1 MKIRIKKLNL
11 LLIFL
16 LGLPIVLATSANYY
30 AKTTV
35 YFNIPSDASFRIA
48 LPSAYSY
55 EDITGTDYAG
65 ATETSPGWVSFNFST
80 IPDEHVEPYAEG
92 NAAYT
97 QSGVAT
103 PIFLY
108 DPTGTSAIA
117 LTINLTTIPTGVYIG
132 VNGSCGSCTSPKT
145 VEGNLTANTAM
156 SLTTSL
162 ATDDFFN
169 CTLWG
174 YVDATASAGE
184 SSGTMYHHSAAA

>member
-1 MKIRIKKLNL
+1 MKIKLSRMKL
-11 LLIFL
+11 LLIL
-16 LGLPIVLATSANYY
+16 LLCLPTVLAISANYY

-48 LPSAYSY
+48 LPSSYSY
-55 EDITGTDYAG
+55 TDITGTDYAG
-65 ATETSPGWVSFNFST
+65 ATATSPGWISFNFST

-92 NAAYT
+92 NTSYA
-97 QSGVAT
+97 QSGAGT

-117 LTINLTTIPTGVYIG
+117 LTINLTTIPTGIYIG
-132 VNGSCGSCTSPKT
+132 VNGSCGSCTSPKNT
-145 VEGNLTANTAM
+145 EGNLTANTAM

-174 YVDATASAGE
+174 YVDATASSGE
-184 SSGTMYHHSAAA
+184 SSATMYHHSAAA